1 MSGTVID
8 ALTWWARISPEQ
20 IAIDFDG
27 DPVTYE
33 QLNTWADGVAAML
46 ADARVV
52 PGDRVSIVGPN
63 TLEWCVAAL
72 AAFKVGAI
80 AAPFNHRMMA
90 RELGDLIGDCEP
102 SVVFCDEALA
112 GRLEEVQA
120 LGAAFI
126 LKSLQ
131 RDVAPLRGSQ
141 HAPIPNRVVDLAD
154 PTAIVYTSGTTGK
167 PKGVIFTHATIA
179 GEMHEWHL
187 VEPILPQG
195 LRPLMVLPLFTA
207 AGLIWGIA
215 RVVLHGGTLLLQ
227 PGFVPAR
234 ALEVLVEQR
243 ATCLTGPPI
252 IFEQISR
259 VPAFED
265 ADLSTVTTAHCG
277 GARVPV
283 DLLARWQKQGVSL
296 RQIYGQ
302 TEVGGSATATPR
314 DEAALYPEKCG
325 WGGIFTKIR
334 VVGLDGNDLP
344 PGGQGEILV
353 RGPGVMPGYWRN
365 EKATAEAIV
374 DGWVHTGDIGMLD
387 EKGYLTYV
395 DRMKDLII
403 SGGLNISPMEIELVL
418 QELPGVYEVAV
429 ISVADEKFGETPAAL
444 IRATRPIEASEVVA
458 WCNARLADYKVPRY
472 VHFLDA
478 DLPRMASGKIAKRE
492 LAATYADLPQRQSK
506 VR

>member
-8 ALTWWARISPEQ
+8 ALTWWARISPDA

-33 QLNTWADGVAAML
+33 QLNTWVDGVAAML
-46 ADARVV
+46 ADTGVDV
-52 PGDRVSIVGPN
+52 GDRVSIVGPN

-72 AAFKVGAI
+72 AACKLGAI
-80 AAPFNHRMMA
+80 VAPFNHRMVA
-90 RELGDLIGDCEP
+90 RELGDLVGDCEP
-102 SVVFCDEALA
+102 SVVFCDETLRD
-112 GRLEEVQA
+112 RLEEVQR
-120 LGAAFI
+120 LGAAFV

-131 RDVAPLRGSQ
+131 RDVAPLRGQQ
-141 HAPIPNRVVDLAD
+141 HAPIPNRAVNLTD

-187 VEPILPQG
+187 VEPIMPQG
-195 LRPLMVLPLFTA
+195 LRPLLVLPLFTA
-207 AGLIWGIA
+207 AGFIWGVA

-227 PGFVPAR
+227 PSFVPAR
-234 ALEVLVEQR
+234 ALEVLMEQR

-259 VPAFED
+259 VAGFEH

-277 GARVPV
+277 GARVPA
-283 DLLARWQKQGVSL
+283 DLLIKWQKQGVSL

-302 TEVGGSATATPR
+302 TEVGGSATAMPR
-314 DEAALYPEKCG
+314 EEAALYPEKCG

-334 VVGLDGNDLP
+334 VVDPDGNDLP
-344 PGGQGEILV
+344 PGGQGQILV

-365 EKATAEAIV
+365 EKATAETIV

-395 DRMKDLII
+395 DRKKDLII

-418 QELPGVYEVAV
+418 QDLPGVTEVAV

-444 IRATRPIEASEVVA
+444 IHATRPMAASEVVT

-472 VHFLDA
+472 VHFIDE
-478 DLPRMASGKIAKRE
+478 DLPRMASGKIAKRQ
-492 LAATYADLPQRQSK
+492 LTATYADLPQRQSK

>member
-80 AAPFNHRMMA
+80 AAPFNHRMVA

-141 HAPIPNRVVDLAD
+141 HAPVPNRAVDLAD

-187 VEPILPQG
+187 VEPILP
-195 LRPLMVLPLFTA
+195 R
-207 AGLIWGIA
+207 
-215 RVVLHGGTLLLQ
+215 
-227 PGFVPAR
+227 
-234 ALEVLVEQR
+234 
-243 ATCLTGPPI
+243 
-252 IFEQISR
+252 
-259 VPAFED
+259 
-265 ADLSTVTTAHCG
+265 
-277 GARVPV
+277 
-283 DLLARWQKQGVSL
+283 
-296 RQIYGQ
+296 
-302 TEVGGSATATPR
+302 
-314 DEAALYPEKCG
+314 
-325 WGGIFTKIR
+325 
-334 VVGLDGNDLP
+334 
-344 PGGQGEILV
+344 
-353 RGPGVMPGYWRN
+353 
-365 EKATAEAIV
+365 
-374 DGWVHTGDIGMLD
+374 
-387 EKGYLTYV
+387 
-395 DRMKDLII
+395 
-403 SGGLNISPMEIELVL
+403 
-418 QELPGVYEVAV
+418 
-429 ISVADEKFGETPAAL
+429 
-444 IRATRPIEASEVVA
+444 
-458 WCNARLADYKVPRY
+458 
-472 VHFLDA
+472 
-478 DLPRMASGKIAKRE
+478 
-492 LAATYADLPQRQSK
+492 
-506 VR
+506 